1 VKTECILCGQQM
13 TLRALQKHLG
23 RHQQQ
28 LALFA
33 LPTNLGDD
41 EDDEQDVQGD
51 NDSDL
56 SSKRAV
62 EDSDVDI
69 SDASESE
76 QIHPPLAR
84 MLDGSLVPSH
94 ISSHHSHH
102 TQSRHSG
109 AHYVEVSPRSSM
121 SSRSSSP
128 SRSEYVYT
136 EREVRPQDRHSY
148 PSRQAT
154 ELEMANNNL
163 EKMEDTVASTQVENV
178 EVEERSRAH
187 EESSAGTTPYQLRR
201 DHTAGIV
208 REMDRPEEE
217 RLDRTIPR
225 SPRIIQADIRI
236 VSIDDEDIL
245 RRERTR
251 GDSGGYNGLF

>member
-1 VKTECILCGQQM
+1 MDDIQHM
-13 TLRALQKHLG
+13 IDAYSALVAEKKLGSYDTNPESSTKLETIVRENGTDTISPGGKSSTMSDPPQLFPHQEIAKPHIAHL
-23 RHQQQ
+23 
-28 LALFA
+28 
-33 LPTNLGDD
+33 
-41 EDDEQDVQGD
+41 
-51 NDSDL
+51 
-56 SSKRAV
+56 
-62 EDSDVDI
+62 
-69 SDASESE
+69 ES
-76 QIHPPLAR
+76 
-84 MLDGSLVPSH
+84 
-94 ISSHHSHH
+94 
-102 TQSRHSG
+102 
-109 AHYVEVSPRSSM
+109 
-121 SSRSSSP
+121 
-128 SRSEYVYT
+128 
-136 EREVRPQDRHSY
+136 
-148 PSRQAT
+148 
-154 ELEMANNNL
+154 NL